1 MHGQWSN
8 LPVKTPLRLGQQRIA
23 NMQVSAAEQR
33 VATDMLRCARV
44 GLTTTV
50 RLPRRTPMNDGSGPI
65 RTPIRILAAVFGV
78 VFPVGGVLL
87 FPTGIAGS
95 LASGWRSFKES

>member
-33 VATDMLRCARV
+33 VATDMLRCASR
-44 GLTTTV
+44 GADHD
-50 RLPRRTPMNDGSGPI
+50 R
-65 RTPIRILAAVFGV
+65 
-78 VFPVGGVLL
+78 
-87 FPTGIAGS
+87 
-95 LASGWRSFKES
+95 